1 MSRPRVASLPGCRSI
16 RRGLRLPGIAALA
29 MLAVLALIAA
39 GCGGPGASVEGVV
52 TLDGRPLPGAR
63 ISFHPDTTGPVAY
76 GVSLAD
82 GSYLLKTGA
91 KQSGLE
97 PGGYR
102 VTVFAMEVADGG
114 QEKAGPLLTPAAYG
128 DPAKTPLRCQV
139 APGSNQIPLAI
150 EAAAGAKRP

>member
-1 MSRPRVASLPGCRSI
+1 MSRLHRFSLPGRRST
-16 RRGLRLPGIAALA
+16 RRGPGLLLAAWIA
-29 MLAVLALIAA
+29 VSVA

-52 TLDGRPLPGAR
+52 TLDGRPLQGAR
-63 ISFHPDTTGPVAY
+63 ITFHPDAAGPVAY

-82 GSYLLKTGA
+82 GSYRLKTGA

-102 VTVFAMEVADGG
+102 ATVFALEVVEGAE
-114 QEKAGPLLTPAAYG
+114 EKAGPLLTPAAYG

-139 APGSNQIPLAI
+139 APGANRIPLAL
-150 EAAAGAKRP
+150 ETAARATAEKP

>member
-1 MSRPRVASLPGCRSI
+1 MSLPPLASLLRCRSI
-16 RRGLRLPGIAALA
+16 GRRLRLPGVAALV
-29 MLAVLALIAA
+29 VLAA
-39 GCGGPGASVEGVV
+39 GCGGPGASVEGLV

-63 ISFHPDTTGPVAY
+63 ISFHPDAAGPVSY

-82 GSYLLKTGA
+82 GSYRLKTGA

-102 VTVFAMEVADGG
+102 VTVFAMEVVEGAE
-114 QEKAGPLLTPAAYG
+114 EKAGPLLTPPVYG

-139 APGSNQIPLAI
+139 APGPNQIPLPL
-150 EAAAGAKRP
+150 EAARRPPAEKP